1 MGYDVGT
8 ITNTPAA
15 VFRNKFESIKPN
27 SDSVLSKKK
36 QYLEKLYAI

>member
-1 MGYDVGT
+1 MGYDVST
-8 ITNTPAA
+8 VTSTPAE

-36 QYLEKLYAI
+36 QYLEKLYAL